1 MLSLVEKVK
10 NNSID
15 AEEVDKLAKII
26 YYDLDDVNQDEKK
39 YDKTGMSLIYPD
51 DIKLFQ
57 TIKSNS
63 VGKIIDKNVDDIV
76 NKLNINIFEDRLE
89 VLYMDLNMKI
99 YSFEVK
105 PYKRPK
111 STVEIRLPSKKV
123 N

>member
-1 MLSLVEKVK
+1 MATGIYRYLGICKKKDLSEMLSLVEKVK

-89 VLYMDLNMKI
+89 VLYMDTRGA
-99 YSFEVK
+99 S
-105 PYKRPK
+105 
-111 STVEIRLPSKKV
+111 
-123 N
+123 